1 MNSTI
6 ISFLFVS
13 SLLGLG
19 FGIKGLL
26 SYDVASRVRAAGVET
41 EGTILRRWKTSG
53 GNRSIKGPWMVE
65 FRFET
70 HGRERI
76 IEQEVSLG
84 FYENTK
90 VGESVTVRY
99 IPANPYVARIVGEE
113 NTFAVGCY
121 VAVGIL
127 VLDVILVGIMI
138 ANTMRAS

>member
-1 MNSTI
+1 MLCMNSTI
-6 ISFLFVS
+6 ISFVFVS

-26 SYDVASRVRAAGVET
+26 SYDVASRLRAAGVET
-41 EGTILRRWKTSG
+41 EGTILRRWTTSG
-53 GNRSIKGPWMVE
+53 TRSTKGPWMVE

-70 HGRERI
+70 HGSERI
-76 IEQEVSLG
+76 IKQEVSAG
-84 FYENTK
+84 FYENAK

-113 NTFAVGCY
+113 NTFAGGCY

-127 VLDVILVGIMI
+127 VLDVILLGIMI
-138 ANTMRAS
+138 ATTM